1 MRTPASRPLGR
12 LLVSCL
18 LVVTLGACQSLSSSA
33 PSEAAASAPDRIER
47 ILSSGELRVGLTGS
61 QPPMNMR
68 NKTGEI
74 VGLEVDLVQA
84 LAKSMGL
91 EARLM
96 LMPFAD
102 LLPALERGDLDM
114 VVSGMTI
121 TPERNAR
128 VAFAGPY
135 FISGKSVLSKSEKL
149 AKVTDATVL
158 DDPARSYAALKDSTS
173 EQFVKDVMPKA
184 KLVATDDYDEAV
196 QMVIDGSV
204 DALIADFQICAVSVF
219 RYPEAELSA
228 LMTPFTV
235 EPIGIALPADSPLL
249 VNLVDN
255 YLDTL
260 EYTGLLARYKAKWMS
275 HGPWVDELP

>member
-1 MRTPASRPLGR
+1 
-12 LLVSCL
+12 
-18 LVVTLGACQSLSSSA
+18 
-33 PSEAAASAPDRIER
+33 
-47 ILSSGELRVGLTGS
+47 
-61 QPPMNMR
+61 MNMK
-68 NKTGEI
+68 NKAGEI
-74 VGLEVDLVQA
+74 VGLEVDLIQA

-91 EARLM
+91 EAKLILM
-96 LMPFAD
+96 SFPQ
-102 LLPALERGDLDM
+102 LLPALEHGDLDL
-114 VVSGMTI
+114 VISGVTI

-149 AKVTDATVL
+149 ASVTNATVL

-173 EQFVKDVMPKA
+173 EQFVKDILPNA
-184 KLVATDDYDEAV
+184 QLVRTSDYDSAV
-196 QMVIDGSV
+196 QMVINGDV

-219 RYPEAELSA
+219 RYPDAGLSA
-228 LMTPFTV
+228 LMTPFTI

-260 EYTGLLARYKAKWMS
+260 EYTGLLSRYKAKWMT
-275 HGPWVDELP
+275 HGSWVDDLP